1 MLGFQLINHI
11 PHKWRSVSRNLARI
25 AVVGPAT
32 GFVLTNAVDCVDAE
46 AGGGGGVRGASVAT
60 TTLGDAGGGEKRSG

>member
-32 GFVLTNAVDCVDAE
+32 GFVLTTAVACVDAA
-46 AGGGGGVRGASVAT
+46 AGGGGDARGDAVAT
-60 TTLGDAGGGEKRSG
+60 TTLGDSGDGEKRSG